1 MASGNIPMRQP
12 YGYFRV
18 HLTNGLNIINTTDIP
33 LEGAFPPRGFSY
45 AWYVGVSFNKAI
57 PTQLIF
63 MVDGGKL
70 YIRTDVEQEIV
81 IRWYSV

>member
-12 YGYFRV
+12 YGYFSV
-18 HLTNGLNIINTTDIP
+18 HVTGGLNIINTTDTP

-45 AWYVGVSFNKAI
+45 AWYVGTSFKNAI

-63 MVDGGKL
+63 IVDGGKL
-70 YIRTDVEQEIV
+70 YIRTDVEQDIHV
-81 IRWYSV
+81 RWLSV